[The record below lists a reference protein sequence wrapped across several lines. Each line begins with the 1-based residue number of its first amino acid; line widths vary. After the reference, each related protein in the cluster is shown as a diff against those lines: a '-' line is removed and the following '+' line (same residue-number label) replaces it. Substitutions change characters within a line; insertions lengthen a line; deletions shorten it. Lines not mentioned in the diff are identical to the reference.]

1 MAQKGWVIWVATAV
15 MPWCMLGW
23 TERLRAQE
31 GRTLVPSGPTP
42 PAGTTRYDAAK
53 ALADALV
60 KGLSLLD
67 SLAIR
72 LSYDR
77 WLSDHEAEIA
87 RAMPERGG
95 VLVWVQIAHQANTG
109 EDMYGHRFFLS
120 AFVAKSGQT
129 EAEAQ
134 KW

>member
-60 KGLSLLD
+60 KAAMDVVKLWRYKPY
-67 SLAIR
+67 R
-72 LSYDR
+72 LNDQPVEV
-77 WLSDHEAEIA
+77 DTEIIVNFTLGN
-87 RAMPERGG
+87 R
-95 VLVWVQIAHQANTG
+95 
-109 EDMYGHRFFLS
+109 
-120 AFVAKSGQT
+120 
-129 EAEAQ
+129 
-134 KW
+134 